1 MSKNLT
7 FKLIIDGDSKGL
19 VVTGLEDISGRGFEV
34 IREFECFRENAY
46 LETGGVW
53 TGLLVLAQSITQMVP
68 K

>member
-34 IREFECFRENAY
+34 ILEFECFRENAY